1 MANLPMKRIL
11 TALILSAILAS
22 PVWSAERQFLCTS
35 EHMVGFRGQGD
46 GAYGSYRAFDMEAKA
61 GKYVLNM
68 DGDQLSLKVVSKI
81 YPAEIGNSN
90 CGYIQTSVNNI
101 TTAVCIDAR
110 WNFHM
115 DTASLRFVAS
125 STSVDANVG
134 TYAHIGSCTEF

>member
-1 MANLPMKRIL
+1 MKRIL
-11 TALILSAILAS
+11 TALTLSIALVCPA
-22 PVWSAERQFLCTS
+22 WSAERQYLCTS

-46 GAYGSYRAFDMEAKA
+46 GAAYGSFRPFDMEAKA
-61 GKYVLNM
+61 GKYILNT

-81 YPAEIGNSN
+81 YPAEMGNSN
-90 CGYIQTSVNNI
+90 CGYIQTAVNNI
-101 TTAVCIDAR
+101 RTAVCIDAR

>member
-1 MANLPMKRIL
+1 MKRIL
-11 TALILSAILAS
+11 TLLALSAALAS
-22 PVWSAERQFLCTS
+22 PAWSAERQFLCTS

-46 GAYGSYRAFDMEAKA
+46 GTAYGSFRPFDMEAKA
-61 GKYVLNM
+61 GKYVLTI

-81 YPAEIGNSN
+81 YPAAMGNSN
-90 CGYIQTSVNNI
+90 CGYIQTAVNNI
-101 TTAVCIDAR
+101 STAVCIDAR

>member
-1 MANLPMKRIL
+1 MKRIL
-11 TALILSAILAS
+11 TALTLSIALAS
-22 PVWSAERQFLCTS
+22 SAWSAERQYLCTS
-35 EHMVGFRGQGD
+35 EHMVGFWGQGD
-46 GAYGSYRAFDMEAKA
+46 GAAYGSFRPFDMEAKA
-61 GKYVLNM
+61 GKYVLKI
-68 DGDQLSLKVVSKI
+68 DGEELSLKVVSKI
-81 YPAEIGNSN
+81 YPAEMGRSN
-90 CGYIQTSVNNI
+90 CGYIQTAVNNI

>member
-1 MANLPMKRIL
+1 MKGIL
-11 TALILSAILAS
+11 TTLTLSITLVS
-22 PVWSAERQFLCTS
+22 PAWAVERQYHCTS

-46 GAYGSYRAFDMEAKA
+46 GAAYGSFRPFDMEAKA
-61 GKYVLNM
+61 GKYVLTI

-81 YPAEIGNSN
+81 YPSEMGNAN
-90 CGYIQTSVNNI
+90 CGYIQTAVNNI
-101 TTAVCIDAR
+101 ITAVCIDAR

>member
-1 MANLPMKRIL
+1 MKRIL
-11 TALILSAILAS
+11 TLLALSAALAS
-22 PVWSAERQFLCTS
+22 PAWSAKRQLLCTS
-35 EHMVGFRGQGD
+35 EHRVGFRGQGD
-46 GAYGSYRAFDMEAKA
+46 GAAYGSFRPFDMEVKA
-61 GKYVLNM
+61 GKYVLTI

-81 YPAEIGNSN
+81 YPAEMGNSN
-90 CGYIQTSVNNI
+90 CGYIQTAVNNI
-101 TTAVCIDAR
+101 STAVCIDAR

>member
-1 MANLPMKRIL
+1 MKRIL
-11 TALILSAILAS
+11 TALTLSAVLAS
-22 PVWSAERQFLCTS
+22 PAWSAQREYLCTS
-35 EHMVGFRGQGD
+35 EHMVGYGGRGND
-46 GAYGSYRAFDMEAKA
+46 GAAYGSYRIIDMEAKA
-61 GKYVLNM
+61 GKYILNM

-81 YPAEIGNSN
+81 HPAEIGNSN

>member
-1 MANLPMKRIL
+1 MRRVL
-11 TALILSAILAS
+11 TLLALSAALAS
-22 PVWSAERQFLCTS
+22 PAWSAERQFLCTS

-46 GAYGSYRAFDMEAKA
+46 GAAYGSFRPFDMEAKA
-61 GKYVLNM
+61 GKYVLTI

-81 YPAEIGNSN
+81 YPAEMGNAN
-90 CGYIQTSVNNI
+90 CGYIQTAVNNI
-101 TTAVCIDAR
+101 STAVCIDAR

-134 TYAHIGSCTEF
+134 TYAYIGSCTEF